1 MCAPFQIP
9 VTEQTEALGK
19 LVLIAIN
26 PLLHFSPR
34 VETSCQQQLSHR
46 NPWVYMSTDYS
57 DGNMIQCS
65 CGRTFTQLN
74 VYTNHHQTCKKIK
87 KNLSSALAKAKEV
100 WDNREKRCTGDSV
113 GECSNSSGISD
124 VVNPPETTHT
134 GEHPSLESL
143 EYTHDEI
150 NQQCVSVH
158 HSIWWTIWN

>member
-46 NPWVYMSTDYS
+46 NPRVYMSTDYS

-65 CGRTFTQLN
+65 CGRTFAQLN
-74 VYTNHHQTCKKIK
+74 AYTNYHWTCKKRK
-87 KNLSSALAKAKEV
+87 KYLSSALAKAKEV
-100 WDNREKRCTGDSV
+100 WDNRKKRHTGNSV
-113 GECSNSSGISD
+113 GERSDSSGISG
-124 VVNPPETTHT
+124 VANPLETTHA
-134 GEHPSLESL
+134 GEHPSPESL

-150 NQQCVSVH
+150 N
-158 HSIWWTIWN
+158 